1 MATLPF
7 LLRLATEL
15 HDPYDIHLPYDDDFA
30 FGLHPRHLQIEPRLF
45 RAAAPRNQLARRN
58 KVGGGGGAV
67 ANVGKDGFQVCMD
80 VQQFKPSELSV
91 KVVDDCVVVEG
102 KHEER
107 EDEHGYIS
115 RQFVR
120 RYTLPKG
127 FDPNHVVSTLS
138 SDGVLSVRVPQPKK
152 LESNNERHVEI
163 QQVGPAHLNV
173 KGNENESGEKN
184 GASNG
189 ASAAEKGDK

>member
-7 LLRLATEL
+7 LLRLASEF
-15 HDPYDIHLPYDDDFA
+15 DPYDVPTHPMFYRDDFA
-30 FGLHPRHLQIEPRLF
+30 FGLLPRHLQGEPSF
-45 RAAAPRNQLARRN
+45 RRTVPRNQVARSN
-58 KVGGGGGAV
+58 KGAV

-80 VQQFKPSELSV
+80 VQQFKPSELTV

-102 KHEER
+102 RHEER
-107 EDEHGYIS
+107 EDDHGYIS
-115 RQFVR
+115 RQFMR

-152 LESNNERHVEI
+152 LEGNNERHVEI

-173 KGNENESGEKN
+173 KGNEDDGKI
-184 GASNG
+184 ASNG
-189 ASAAEKGDK
+189 AEAKGDQ

>member
-45 RAAAPRNQLARRN
+45 RAAAPRNQLVDATN
-58 KVGGGGGAV
+58 
-67 ANVGKDGFQVCMD
+67 
-80 VQQFKPSELSV
+80 ELSV

-189 ASAAEKGDK
+189 ASAVEKGDK